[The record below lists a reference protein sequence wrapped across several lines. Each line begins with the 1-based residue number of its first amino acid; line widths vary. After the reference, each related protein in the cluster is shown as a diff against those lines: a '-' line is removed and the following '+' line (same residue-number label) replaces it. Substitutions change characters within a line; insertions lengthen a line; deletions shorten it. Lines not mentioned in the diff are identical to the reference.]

1 MRTCAVWLTVAILA
15 TNGIGVA
22 TCAEHDASALLYAL
36 MEAERRTDL
45 DGAMAL
51 FADGAVIT
59 NATGRRLAKRD
70 ELRWFINTEI
80 WLRDNFDLDEVEA
93 NGNWVTWIEKAG
105 GTFYQDI
112 GVAPVRYAFEAEV
125 KNGQL
130 TSIVS
135 YIPIREIGRISAAC
149 KAATVTPYVHNRPC
163 AEFVKLIE
171 AHTNGVLTHAK
182 PGTDDHGDHD

>member
-59 NATGRRLAKRD
+59 NATGWRLAKRD

-93 NGNWVTWIEKAG
+93 HGNWVTWIEKAG

-135 YIPIREIGRISAAC
+135 YIPTGEIRRIIAAC
-149 KAATVTPYVHNRPC
+149 KAAKITPYIHNRPC

-182 PGTDDHGDHD
+182 PETDEDGDHD